1 MTIDRTRRNAVVC
14 AILAPLASVP
24 GFTGGPSAA
33 VAGIPVIRVAP
44 SARVAVPEKTM
55 SDFPGLKPLV
65 AAHRDEQVKMVR
77 LWRTIKEGKGDEK
90 TAAEY
95 KAQQERV
102 GKASEKVANFI
113 ARDKWSAEDQAEMQ
127 RLWAAELEK
136 PVE

>member
-1 MTIDRTRRNAVVC
+1 MLSGKLLRITAVSAIFAAPGALHAHPAAMPAAPQDAPAAKEAPRRADR
-14 AILAPLASVP
+14 SKY
-24 GFTGGPSAA
+24 
-33 VAGIPVIRVAP
+33 AGITSLI
-44 SARVAVPEKTM
+44 E
-55 SDFPGLKPLV
+55 
-65 AAHRDEQVKMVR
+65 AHRAAQVKMVK
-77 LWRTIKEGKGDEK
+77 LWRTIKDKGDEK